1 MPEQRIAR
9 RKPDPERRRR
19 ELCDAAI
26 QLLADNGANGLTH
39 RKVDQHAGVPAGT
52 TSFYFRTRSALLRAA
67 AERLAELDLAEL
79 QATMDVVSGDGE
91 GAAAITAGLAENV
104 MRSGTEPWASRTKAR
119 YELMLHG
126 GRDPDLAK
134 VLAPT
139 IELYEKLH
147 REIVLR
153 LRPDDVGRDDAEIDD
168 AAFVTM
174 MFLNGVMMSFARAD
188 ESIAARHDIDRLL
201 SRIVAGLALTADR
214 EPPPQKT
221 RRRGVRRQP

>member
-1 MPEQRIAR
+1 
-9 RKPDPERRRR
+9 
-19 ELCDAAI
+19 
-26 QLLADNGANGLTH
+26 
-39 RKVDQHAGVPAGT
+39 
-52 TSFYFRTRSALLRAA
+52 
-67 AERLAELDLAEL
+67 
-79 QATMDVVSGDGE
+79 MDVVSGDGG

-126 GRDPDLAK
+126 GRDPELAE

-153 LRPDDVGRDDAEIDD
+153 LRPADVDEDDAGIDD

-174 MFLNGVMMSFARAD
+174 MFLNGVMMSFARED
-188 ESIAARHDIDRLL
+188 QSIAARHDIDRLL
-201 SRIVAGLALTADR
+201 SRIVAGLALTA
-214 EPPPQKT
+214 EPHEPKKSRQ
-221 RRRGVRRQP
+221 RGVRRQL